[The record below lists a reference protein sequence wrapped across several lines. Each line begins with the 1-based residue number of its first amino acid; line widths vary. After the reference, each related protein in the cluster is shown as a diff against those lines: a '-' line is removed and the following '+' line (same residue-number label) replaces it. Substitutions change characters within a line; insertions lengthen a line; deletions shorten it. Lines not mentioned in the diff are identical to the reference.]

1 MPGVDRVVKSY
12 RINADTGERTLNTD
26 FNHFVFLNLIAYI
39 ANLVLIITVGAFGV
53 ITNTTNILSYSF
65 QSLVTVDEL
74 FFYLAWG
81 FIIPWQGFWAIWQI
95 ANPSERNCEGVVR
108 AAYYYPLAVLLYG
121 GYTIFCRLNM
131 FVVATVFS
139 YGLCGT
145 GVGLAMSLQRYRP
158 KTWRGYL
165 LWQAP
170 LTLYAAVN
178 MIETMLMTN
187 LLFVRLG
194 ETWLIKT
201 IIAAVSVLVIFITAV
216 AWLAS
221 YPVDLMIPFVLGL
234 ALGLM
239 YKELDTLSH
248 YGNLLRQNYDETLL
262 EGWKYAVLAI
272 FGLVTLMFIIKII
285 IVMLYNQPKE
295 KDDLKKRRD
304 NKVAISITIDRG
316 AADKDKKKS
325 RNNRS
330 RRNDRPRRSRRTY
343 PEEYAEDY
351 DDDDYYRNDNDY
363 DYDNTYDNHYDNGY
377 DEEANHDERG
387 NYDNRRGGHYDDHY
401 ASPPTTP
408 RTPKKKKSSS
418 RKSKNDRDLS
428 KTSRTVPFS
437 PSPSPKKKKSAK
449 TKKKP
454 SSPKKTRPTSSES
467 SLSSPKKTTPA
478 TSSTTTS
485 DDEFFSSFSNNDF
498 PAFDSDFP
506 TFENSDFR

>member
-1 MPGVDRVVKSY
+1 MPGVDRVVKHY

-26 FNHFVFLNLIAYI
+26 FNHFIFLNLIAYL
-39 ANLVLIITVGAFGV
+39 ANLVLVITIGAFGV

-74 FFYLAWG
+74 FFQIAWG

-95 ANPSERNCEGVVR
+95 VNPSERNCEGVVR
-108 AAYYYPLAVLLYG
+108 AAYYYPLAVFLYG
-121 GYTIFCRLNM
+121 GYTVFCRLNM

-139 YGLCGT
+139 YGLCAT

-165 LWQAP
+165 LWQGP

-194 ETWLIKT
+194 ETWLVKT
-201 IIAAVSVLVIFITAV
+201 VVAAISVLVIFITAV

-262 EGWKYAVLAI
+262 EGWKYSVLAV
-272 FGLVTLMFIIKII
+272 FGLITLMFIVKII
-285 IVMLYNQPKE
+285 VVMLYNQPKE
-295 KDDLKKRRD
+295 QEDLKKRRE

-316 AADKDKKKS
+316 AVDKDKKKKSKQS
-325 RNNRS
+325 RSYRS
-330 RRNDRPRRSRRTY
+330 RRNDRPRSGRRTY

-351 DDDDYYRNDNDY
+351 EQDDYYRNDNDY
-363 DYDNTYDNHYDNGY
+363 EYDDHYDNGY
-377 DEEANHDERG
+377 DEEANYNGRG
-387 NYDNRRGGHYDDHY
+387 NSRRGGNYEDHY
-401 ASPPTTP
+401 TSPPTTP
-408 RTPKKKKSSS
+408 KTPKKKKSSS
-418 RKSKNDRDLS
+418 NKTTRTDRDTS
-428 KTSRTVPFS
+428 KTSRTIPMS

-454 SSPKKTRPTSSES
+454 SSPKKTKPTSSDS
-467 SLSSPKKTTPA
+467 SLSSLKKTTPA
-478 TSSTTTS
+478 TSSTTSS
-485 DDEFFSSFSNNDF
+485 DD
-498 PAFDSDFP
+498 AFLQFVQ
-506 TFENSDFR
+506 